1 MATIRRIL
9 LIALSFV
16 SHTSQ
21 AQPGIE
27 GYWGHSQIRVRLST
41 PEIIH
46 TAPLALSPRYFEADT
61 IPPESSELMNLGA
74 QLSDRTQ
81 DLASRLE
88 KIDATER
95 ARILEAYI
103 RVSLRLIGGDYEIG
117 KTKVFRMEPGEYV
130 IGPDY
135 SDPYQRFPE
144 AVMYDRFKRKGVREK
159 TGGVEIAD
167 ANPDADLQLLG
178 RNLPKPFALHLD
190 LLAGKEISEEEIRAA
205 IKEALSEPPPAN
217 YRRRVIADYLRYN
230 LARRLIGK
238 ELPSYA
244 SPENVLQREK
254 DLLAARVL
262 LEVVRSGTETLRTA
276 SLHKLADTELAHL
289 RLPHENRT
297 RLKRL
302 EEAFRLLRLCKEEGD
317 PTAVGSIA
325 SIVRGLQQETYRM
338 SLAELSSM
346 PETRSAI
353 ACYAN
358 LPDIASAQRLSPE
371 YLRSETAWIE
381 KLESFGIRND
391 AAFIRMAAGLHDAGA
406 KEACERVLALCPPG
420 DGIVHLIRAHF
431 AVAKNDLKAAMAHLE
446 MAETD
451 LRPKSRRHEATISG
465 HFEYGLS
472 NETAMM
478 YGRVL
483 VEQSSLLLQHG
494 DFLGAA
500 RKLRLTEMDL
510 FNQEYVQGC
519 LLTNAELKQLA
530 DEESP
535 NLRYVFASHGSHS
548 DEEGP
553 MGRREPPFVTFDDH
567 IEGRMRSSA
576 RVTLA
581 RRLLQEGRAREAI
594 PYWDLET
601 RPTARRYADLIDV
614 AQDTSKPAQVRG
626 LAYWHSGLL
635 LRENSNL
642 WACSAGYQ
650 LDGGKFV
657 PRVAMANREGMKDLG
672 KVGREEHARI
682 DAAKKWIAPRN
693 SFFRYGLAE
702 HCLKASELLQGE
714 QSAYALW
721 YGALALAY
729 LDRQAAEPMRQKLLK
744 EYASTKIGQQALAA
758 KGLPMH
764 VEAPDMK

>member
-1 MATIRRIL
+1 MKIIRRIL
-9 LIALSFV
+9 LLALSFA
-16 SHTSQ
+16 SNTSP

-27 GYWGHSQIRVRLST
+27 GHWGHSEIRVRLST

-46 TAPLALSPRYFEADT
+46 TAPLALSPRYYEADT
-61 IPPESSELMNLGA
+61 IPPRSSELMNLGV
-74 QLSDRTQ
+74 QLSERTK
-81 DLASRLE
+81 DLAGRLE
-88 KIDATER
+88 KTAVTER

-103 RVSLRLIGGDYEIG
+103 RVSLRHIGGDYEVSKAKI
-117 KTKVFRMEPGEYV
+117 FRTGPDEYV
-130 IGPDY
+130 VAPY
-135 SDPYQRFPE
+135 SSDPSVRFPE
-144 AVMYDRFKRKGVREK
+144 AVMYDRYERNDLRDRTIGIV
-159 TGGVEIAD
+159 IAD
-167 ANPDADLQLLG
+167 ADPDADLRLLAG
-178 RNLPKPFALHLD
+178 NLPKPFALHLD
-190 LLAGKEISEEEIRAA
+190 LLAGKAISAEEIRAA
-205 IKEALSEPPPAN
+205 IKEAPSGQQSDN
-217 YRRRVIADYLRYN
+217 YRYRLIADYLRYN
-230 LARRLIGK
+230 LARRLIGN
-238 ELPSYA
+238 ELPRYA
-244 SPENVLQREK
+244 SREITLRK
-254 DLLAARVL
+254 EQDLLEAKEL
-262 LEVVRSGTETLRTA
+262 LEVVRSGSSALHTA
-276 SLHKLADTELAHL
+276 SLHKIAETELARF
-289 RLPHENRT
+289 RLPDEGQP
-297 RLKRL
+297 RLRHL

-325 SIVRGLQQETYRM
+325 SIVRSLQQETYVT
-338 SLAELSSM
+338 SLAELSTM
-346 PETRSAI
+346 PETRTAL

-371 YLRSETAWIE
+371 YLRSEKEWIE
-381 KLESFGIRND
+381 RLENLGVRNN
-391 AAFIRMAAGLHDAGA
+391 AAFIRLAAGLHDAGA

-420 DGIVHLIRAHF
+420 DGIVHLIRAHY
-431 AVAKNDLKAAMAHLE
+431 AVAKNDLKGAMAHLE

-483 VEQSSLLLQHG
+483 VEQSSLLLQRG

-500 RKLRLTEMDL
+500 RRLRLTQMDL
-510 FNQEYVQGC
+510 FNQEYLQGC

-535 NLRYVFASHGSHS
+535 NLGSVFASHGSYG

-553 MGRREPPFVTFDDH
+553 MGRREPPFVTFYDH
-567 IEGRMRSSA
+567 VDGIMRSSA

-601 RPTARRYADLIDV
+601 RPSARRYADLMDI
-614 AQDTSKPAQVRG
+614 AQDASKPAQMRG
-626 LAYWHSGLL
+626 LAYWQAGLL

-642 WACSAGYQ
+642 WACSAGHQ
-650 LDGGKFV
+650 LDGGNFV
-657 PRVAMANREGMKDLG
+657 PRVAMANRDSMKDLG
-672 KVGREEHARI
+672 KVGPEEHSRIELAR
-682 DAAKKWIAPRN
+682 KWTSPRN

-729 LDRQAAEPMRQKLLK
+729 IDRQAAEPMRQKLLK

-758 KGLPMH
+758 KGLPKH
-764 VEAPDMK
+764 VEAPEMK